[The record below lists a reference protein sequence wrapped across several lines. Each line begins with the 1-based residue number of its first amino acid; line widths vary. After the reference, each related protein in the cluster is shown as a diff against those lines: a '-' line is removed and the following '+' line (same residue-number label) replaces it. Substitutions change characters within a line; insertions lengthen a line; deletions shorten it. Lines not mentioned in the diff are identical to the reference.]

1 MINYVFRNYHV
12 KQTNKHNYYD
22 ISVMS
27 FEIRMI
33 LKIEL

>member
-1 MINYVFRNYHV
+1 MYLEIIMLNKQINI
-12 KQTNKHNYYD
+12 YYG

-33 LKIEL
+33 LKIEF